1 MDMNSLIQMLM
12 QQQGHGGMG
21 LAQGGSLGPGSS
33 SGLGHPGGGYDQPSG
48 DLLGPGSSSGL
59 GRPGMG
65 LDGGPTGGNPGFR
78 GNPGGFG
85 MGPMSGAGGASMGP
99 MGGGGMGLRDPNDP
113 GSSQS
118 PGASGG
124 RWGAPSN
131 PWQGGGMTSAMSGR
145 GPMPSNY
152 FNDAGGGYGQ
162 PAPENGPRPPWGIT
176 PPPQPSPEGPG
187 GRFGGGPRRYPMLGG
202 RGPGGFT
209 LMDMMQ
215 AGGRGFRRGPGGVG
229 NSGY

>member
-1 MDMNSLIQMLM
+1 MYPGGSRTFNENPMPGNFIGSDGGSWLGGSNNNVETPTRSGVGADTDMGTGAYERLRFAPGI
-12 QQQGHGGMG
+12 GGMG
-21 LAQGGSLGPGSS
+21 GG
-33 SGLGHPGGGYDQPSG
+33 
-48 DLLGPGSSSGL
+48 
-59 GRPGMG
+59 GMG

-124 RWGAPSN
+124 QWGAPSN
-131 PWQGGGMTSAMSGR
+131 PWQGGGMTSAISGR
-145 GPMPSNY
+145 GRP
-152 FNDAGGGYGQ
+152 GGGYGQ

-176 PPPQPSPEGPG
+176 PPPQPSPEGLG
-187 GRFGGGPRRYPMLGG
+187 DRFGGGPRRYPMLGG

-215 AGGRGFRRGPGGVG
+215 AGGRGFRRGPGGVA